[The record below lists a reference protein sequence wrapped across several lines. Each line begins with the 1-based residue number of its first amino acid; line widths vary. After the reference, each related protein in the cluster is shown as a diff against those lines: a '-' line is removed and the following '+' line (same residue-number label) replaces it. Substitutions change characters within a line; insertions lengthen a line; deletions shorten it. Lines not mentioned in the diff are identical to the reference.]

1 MTPATTKGAQLTRL
15 RQRESILMFKT
26 KTQLPWQE
34 CPMSTADPVPEAGP
48 KPYNLFK
55 SEWSFLD
62 LFVFCP
68 NPDPCPMVSLSVQ
81 DCLERPRASRVGRR
95 KGQVNK
101 QVATMNLFCIFRVM
115 LTNFLKLIFILVCS
129 CMQAEA
135 GEAAKEDPDKQPTD
149 IDSWFGDH
157 LNRIYE
163 MFFISI

>member
-15 RQRESILMFKT
+15 RQRESILMLKT

-34 CPMSTADPVPEAGP
+34 CPMSTADPVPDAGP

-55 SEWSFLD
+55 SGWSFLD

-81 DCLERPRASRVGRR
+81 DCLERPGASRVGRR

-101 QVATMNLFCIFRVM
+101 QVATMNLF
-115 LTNFLKLIFILVCS
+115 
-129 CMQAEA
+129 
-135 GEAAKEDPDKQPTD
+135 
-149 IDSWFGDH
+149 
-157 LNRIYE
+157 
-163 MFFISI
+163 